1 MSETYC
7 VGGRH
12 YSPTIN
18 ETKTEKINPRTN
30 KLIIIMK
37 GNCAICN
44 RNKSKI
50 LTK

>member
-12 YSPTIN
+12 YSNTIN
-18 ETKTEKINPRTN
+18 EIKTEKFNSKTN
-30 KLIIIMK
+30 KLIRILK
-37 GNCAICN
+37 GKCAVCN